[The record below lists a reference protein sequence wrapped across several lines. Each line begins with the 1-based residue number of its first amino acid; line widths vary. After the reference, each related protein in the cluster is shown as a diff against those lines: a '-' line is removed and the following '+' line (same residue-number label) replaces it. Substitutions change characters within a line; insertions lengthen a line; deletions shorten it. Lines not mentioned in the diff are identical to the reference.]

1 MIDDDK
7 RDTNMQPE
15 QNQQGA
21 ASEAGKE
28 QGVALPPEAQGQIG
42 KQLRKL
48 YREMLSEPMPDK
60 FAELLARLSKSET
73 KR

>member
-15 QNQQGA
+15 QNQRGA

-28 QGVALPPEAQGQIG
+28 QGVALPAEAQGQIG

-48 YREMLSEPMPDK
+48 YGEMLSEPMPDK

>member
-1 MIDDDK
+1 MVNDDK
-7 RDTNMQPE
+7 RDEQMQPE

-21 ASEAGKE
+21 ASDAGKE
-28 QGVALPPEAQGQIG
+28 QGVVLPPEAQGQIG

-48 YREMLSEPMPDK
+48 YGDMLSEPMPDK

-73 KR
+73 HR